1 MVNCFT
7 KYLTM
12 HCIARTKNV
21 MIKMSALKNLT
32 IGHPGPTVRGP
43 VIHFEKL
50 DILAQGPTVQGQ
62 TVRGPNVQGSIC
74 PEPLLYRNHYHQCHH
89 PHHHHH
95 HHHQWLVNIA
105 TGVCNCISASYW
117 PGAGH
122 VNIIIIVNT
131 TTSIIISLSQSSVR
145 ILQHIFQQ

>member
-95 HHHQWLVNIA
+95 
-105 TGVCNCISASYW
+105 T
-117 PGAGH
+117 
-122 VNIIIIVNT
+122 
-131 TTSIIISLSQSSVR
+131 IISDWS
-145 ILQHIFQQ
+145 ILQRAFATASVHLTGLVLGM